1 MRSRSTVFAL
11 IGLVSAGFGIAVGTL
26 VAALHDAAYGPVQV
40 VASSAI
46 DIPPAP
52 VKEWATATFGTS
64 AKYVVVASVIVT
76 VLVLA
81 IVAGVLARRR
91 PWWGAGLLAAVG
103 VIGVLAGLRRPTGD
117 SLAAVPSLVAGLVAA
132 ATLLLLVRFA
142 ARPAPPPGNASPPD
156 DASPPLDPGAPSLDR
171 RRLLIGIGGVVVLG
185 GASLA
190 AARYLTER
198 ASAVASRALALL
210 PSPAE
215 PAAPLPASVQAPVRG
230 MPPFL
235 TPNADFYRID
245 TAVIVPQVD
254 STSWSLTINGM
265 VDTPVTISYDDL
277 LQMPMVE
284 RDITIMCVSN
294 PVGGPYI
301 GTARWLGTPLMPL
314 LERAGIT
321 AGADQLLSTSIDGWT
336 CSTPLDGLADR
347 QPLLAIGMNGE
358 PLPIDHGFPVR
369 MIVPGLYGFI
379 SATKWVTRI
388 EATTYAAQPAY
399 WSVRGWATDAP
410 VLTSSRID
418 VPGGSITSGMV
429 QLGGVAWAMDG
440 DGVSRVEVQID
451 GGDWREAQLADEP
464 NPRTWRQWWIDWDAV
479 PGEHTVS
486 VRATNG
492 LGEVQTSEVRDVVP
506 SGATGYDTRTIV
518 VS

>member
-1 MRSRSTVFAL
+1 
-11 IGLVSAGFGIAVGTL
+11 
-26 VAALHDAAYGPVQV
+26 
-40 VASSAI
+40 
-46 DIPPAP
+46 
-52 VKEWATATFGTS
+52 
-64 AKYVVVASVIVT
+64 
-76 VLVLA
+76 
-81 IVAGVLARRR
+81 
-91 PWWGAGLLAAVG
+91 
-103 VIGVLAGLRRPTGD
+103 
-117 SLAAVPSLVAGLVAA
+117 
-132 ATLLLLVRFA
+132 
-142 ARPAPPPGNASPPD
+142 
-156 DASPPLDPGAPSLDR
+156 
-171 RRLLIGIGGVVVLG
+171 
-185 GASLA
+185 
-190 AARYLTER
+190 
-198 ASAVASRALALL
+198 
-210 PSPAE
+210 
-215 PAAPLPASVQAPVRG
+215 
-230 MPPFL
+230 
-235 TPNADFYRID
+235 
-245 TAVIVPQVD
+245 
-254 STSWSLTINGM
+254 
-265 VDTPVTISYDDL
+265 
-277 LQMPMVE
+277 
-284 RDITIMCVSN
+284 
-294 PVGGPYI
+294 
-301 GTARWLGTPLMPL
+301 
-314 LERAGIT
+314 
-321 AGADQLLSTSIDGWT
+321 
-336 CSTPLDGLADR
+336 
-347 QPLLAIGMNGE
+347 MNGE